1 MRSLI
6 YHDAVAA
13 LADQALD
20 WGFRGLPT
28 EWWGACPRMTFYL
41 TGVRS
46 AVERLAAAFKS
57 DEMGNGCAPGVV
69 EECEPALSESER

>member
-1 MRSLI
+1 MRSPI

-20 WGFRGLPT
+20 WRFRPT

-46 AVERLAAAFKS
+46 VGERLAAAFES
-57 DEMGNGCAPGVV
+57 DKMGNGCAPGVV
-69 EECEPALSESER
+69 EEC